1 MRSSSRSER
10 RGTFDKRS
18 LALVWPL
25 LGLLG
30 LLLINALL
38 NPGFFH
44 LEIMDGRVTGSLI
57 DIVDRGAPVLLLS
70 LGMTLVIATAGIDL
84 SVGSVMAMSGSLA
97 AVLLV
102 EQEWPLALA
111 ILAALV
117 VCTVAGAWNGLLV
130 SRLKVQPIVAT
141 LVLMV
146 AGRGVAQLLTDGQII
161 TLGREEGFAFL
172 GGGHFLGLPFPTTIV
187 VASFLIVVALTRWT
201 ALGLFIEAVG
211 ANETAS
217 SFAGLSVG
225 SLKIGVYALSGLL
238 AGVAGL
244 IYASDITA
252 ADANNAGLY
261 LELDAILAVVIGG
274 ASLSGGRFRLLGTAI
289 GALTIQTLTT
299 TLLMIRIGGREI
311 PPEYSLI
318 VKAAVVLAVCV
329 VQTDKLRA
337 MLRRRQ
343 R

>member
-1 MRSSSRSER
+1 MRSSGRSER
-10 RGTFDKRS
+10 RIRISKRS
-18 LALVWPL
+18 LALIWPL
-25 LGLLG
+25 LGLAG

-38 NPGFFH
+38 NPAFFH

-161 TLGREEGFAFL
+161 TLGAEEGFAFL
-172 GGGHFLGLPFPTTIV
+172 GGGHFLGLPFPITIV
-187 VASFLIVVALTRWT
+187 LFCFLSVVLLTRWT
-201 ALGLFIEAVG
+201 GLGLFIEAVG

-225 SLKIGVYALSGLL
+225 SLKVGVYTLSGLL

-274 ASLSGGRFRLLGTAI
+274 AALSGGRFRLLGTVI

-299 TLLMIRIGGREI
+299 TLLMIRIGGREV

-318 VKAAVVLAVCV
+318 VKAMVVLAVCV
-329 VQTDKLRA
+329 VQTDALRA
-337 MLRRRQ
+337 MLRRRA